1 MTFLTTPLM
10 RSFVGFDSLFDEFER
25 MSEYTDNKY
34 PAYNIIKSG
43 DEEYKIE
50 IAVAGFNEND
60 ISIEV
65 KKGLMTI
72 EASKSK
78 HSSEYLHRGI
88 AERSFSRQFRL
99 ADNIEVTNA
108 ELVNGML
115 IISLHRNIPEA
126 ELPKQIEI
134 KTPSRKILSKKAAW
148 KKYFFNTFI
157 YKYLF
162 NQRIK

>member
-50 IAVAGFNEND
+50 LAVAGFNEND

-72 EASKSK
+72 EAS
-78 HSSEYLHRGI
+78 
-88 AERSFSRQFRL
+88 
-99 ADNIEVTNA
+99 NPNT
-108 ELVNGML
+108 LV
-115 IISLHRNIPEA
+115 
-126 ELPKQIEI
+126 
-134 KTPSRKILSKKAAW
+134 
-148 KKYFFNTFI
+148 NTFI
-157 YKYLF
+157 EELQKDLLQNNSDF
-162 NQRIK
+162 LTILKLQEQI

>member
-1 MTFLTTPLM
+1 M

-134 KTPSRKILSKKAAW
+134 KTPSRKILSKKAA
-148 KKYFFNTFI
+148 
-157 YKYLF
+157 
-162 NQRIK
+162 

>member
-1 MTFLTTPLM
+1 
-10 RSFVGFDSLFDEFER
+10 
-25 MSEYTDNKY
+25 MSEYTVNKY

-60 ISIEV
+60 ISIEM

-88 AERSFSRQFRL
+88 AERSFTKQFRL
-99 ADNIEVTNA
+99 SDDIKVTGADLKDGLLTINLFRE
-108 ELVNGML
+108 
-115 IISLHRNIPEA
+115 IPEA
-126 ELPKQIEI
+126 DKPKQIKI
-134 KTPSRKILSKKAAW
+134 NTPGLIKKAASALSS
-148 KKYFFNTFI
+148 KKVA
-157 YKYLF
+157 
-162 NQRIK
+162 

>member
-50 IAVAGFNEND
+50 IAVAGFSEDD
-60 ISIEV
+60 ISVEV

-72 EASKSK
+72 EASREKNPID
-78 HSSEYLHRGI
+78 YLHRGI
-88 AERSFSRQFRL
+88 AQRSFVKQFRI
-99 ADNIEVTNA
+99 AENMEVDHA
-108 ELVNGML
+108 QLKDGML
-115 IISLHRNIPEA
+115 TISLFREIPE
-126 ELPKQIEI
+126 EDKPKQIKI
-134 KTPSRKILSKKAAW
+134 TTPGLIKKAASAITG
-148 KKYFFNTFI
+148 KKVA
-157 YKYLF
+157 
-162 NQRIK
+162 